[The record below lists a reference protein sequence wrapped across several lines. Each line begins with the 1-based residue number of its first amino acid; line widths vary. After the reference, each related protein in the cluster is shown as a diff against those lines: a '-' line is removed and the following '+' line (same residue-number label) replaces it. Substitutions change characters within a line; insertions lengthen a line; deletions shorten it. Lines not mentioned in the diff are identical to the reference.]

1 MTLTSHKVNVYFLQ
15 GCSSG
20 IVNRNNNSI
29 HTVENSKAPSNTGF
43 HPCSKSGIN
52 SYISLSRKFVK
63 VIECPVNITIKNNIP
78 AVKAI
83 PFAPFAAPYIDKSKK
98 TATKIHEGVAIRNDA
113 FTISINAAI
122 DKDAKKVKYK
132 KNKIAIPL
140 PAKLPNKLF
149 CALQIGSSGYI
160 SLKRYKMKENK
171 KPIGMAII
179 AEIQT
184 SLPARLIARGS
195 K

>member
-43 HPCSKSGIN
+43 HPCSKNGIN

-98 TATKIHEGVAIRNDA
+98 TATKIHEGDRKSTRLNSSHVS
-113 FTISINAAI
+113 ISYAVFCL
-122 DKDAKKVKYK
+122 KKKSDEHRTPGDRGH
-132 KNKIAIPL
+132 AL
-140 PAKLPNKLF
+140 PASRP
-149 CALQIGSSGYI
+149 
-160 SLKRYKMKENK
+160 
-171 KPIGMAII
+171 
-179 AEIQT
+179 
-184 SLPARLIARGS
+184 
-195 K
+195 